1 MKKLSQLFLITAS
14 LWVPLFPFETICFT
28 GDAIV
33 FAAQET
39 GFQYPTSVYQET
51 YDGQNGF
58 PESNL
63 SRLTPAQQYAGEILS
78 YLLPVV
84 LGQAGRLKSR
94 KAWQTRGLF
103 EELDFKNIV
112 DVMTDVDKNELDL
125 MVLDP
130 DILDLTRVL
139 YYYDNRLSLYKGDF
153 GIASIYPAPEF
164 VAIRLLLL
172 QKIHRGEKVDLK
184 GLIEREQKLFN
195 QGVEPSPEDLKAMNL
210 RPDELR
216 LLRDLL
222 EKEPHIYQYLKSP
235 FLVKAFYKAG
245 AIKGGQFIDQRIREA
260 SYKNYPCRYFGGSER
275 IDAVK
280 MLFLPSMIKELHYGV
295 PHRGLSQHGFRPTEF
310 FEKMAKK
317 LKIAILAA
325 TKIGLEKEIVKLKK
339 GRSKI
344 NGLDWD
350 ELVDQI
356 VRENISFYIE
366 DERPLVIYPDNAEQV
381 IKDVGPEADFTVII
395 LGGNVYRSIYFDR
408 AKDMY
413 PHVDR
418 LYMDIMDIKHSEIQ
432 EDMEK
437 ISEFICL
444 KLKDHLHRIIEER

>member
-1 MKKLSQLFLITAS
+1 M
-14 LWVPLFPFETICFT
+14 
-28 GDAIV
+28 V
-33 FAAQET
+33 FAVHET
-39 GFQYPTSVYQET
+39 RFRYPNSVCQET
-51 YDGQNGF
+51 YEGQNGF
-58 PESNL
+58 LQSNL

-84 LGQAGRLKSR
+84 LGQAGSLKSR
-94 KAWQTRGLF
+94 RAWQTRGLR

-112 DVMTDVDKNELDL
+112 EVMTDVEKNELAL

-139 YYYDNRLSLYKGDF
+139 YYYDNRLSLYKGGFDV
-153 GIASIYPAPEF
+153 ASIYPAPEF

-172 QKIHRGEKVDLK
+172 QKIYRGEKVDLK
-184 GLIEREQKLFN
+184 TLIKREEILFN
-195 QGVEPSPEDLKAMNL
+195 QEAKPSPEDLNAMGL
-210 RPDELR
+210 RSDELR

-245 AIKGGQFIDQRIREA
+245 AIKEGQFTDQRIREA

-280 MLFLPSMIKELHYGV
+280 ILFLPSMIKEFYYGV
-295 PHRGLSQHGFRPTEF
+295 PHRGLSQHDFKPTEF
-310 FEKMAKK
+310 FEEMTKK

-325 TKIGLEKEIVKLKK
+325 TKFRLEKEIIKPRK

-344 NGLDWD
+344 NGLDWN

-356 VRENISFYIE
+356 VRKNISFYIE
-366 DERPLVIYPDNAEQV
+366 DERPLVIYPKNAKRV
-381 IKDVGPEADFTVII
+381 IKDVCPDADFTVII
-395 LGGNVYRSIYFDR
+395 LGGNVYRSIYFDS

-437 ISEFICL
+437 ISQFICL
-444 KLKDHLHRIIEER
+444 KLKDHLHKIIVER

>member
-1 MKKLSQLFLITAS
+1 M
-14 LWVPLFPFETICFT
+14 
-28 GDAIV
+28 V
-33 FAAQET
+33 FAVHET
-39 GFQYPTSVYQET
+39 RFRYPNSVCQET
-51 YDGQNGF
+51 YEGQNGF
-58 PESNL
+58 LQSNL

-84 LGQAGRLKSR
+84 LGQAGSLKSR
-94 KAWQTRGLF
+94 RAWQTRGLR

-112 DVMTDVDKNELDL
+112 EVMTDVEKNELAL

-139 YYYDNRLSLYKGDF
+139 YYYDNRLRLYKGDF
-153 GIASIYPAPEF
+153 DVASIYPAPEF

-184 GLIEREQKLFN
+184 TLIKREEILFN
-195 QGVEPSPEDLKAMNL
+195 QEAKPSPEDLNAMGL
-210 RPDELR
+210 RSDELK
-216 LLRDLL
+216 LLWDLI

-245 AIKGGQFIDQRIREA
+245 AIKEGQFTDQRIREA

-280 MLFLPSMIKELHYGV
+280 ILFLPSMIKEFYYGV
-295 PHRGLSQHGFRPTEF
+295 PHRGLSQHDFKPTEF
-310 FEKMAKK
+310 FEEMTKK

-325 TKIGLEKEIVKLKK
+325 TKFRLEKEIIKLRK

-344 NGLDWD
+344 SGLDWN

-356 VRENISFYIE
+356 VRKNISFYIE
-366 DERPLVIYPDNAEQV
+366 DERPLVIYPKNAKRV
-381 IKDVGPEADFTVII
+381 IKDVCPDADFTVII
-395 LGGNVYRSIYFDR
+395 LGGNVYRSIYFDS

-444 KLKDHLHRIIEER
+444 KLKDHLHKIIVER

>member
-1 MKKLSQLFLITAS
+1 
-14 LWVPLFPFETICFT
+14 LWVLLFPLETICFT
-28 GDAIV
+28 GEAMV
-33 FAAQET
+33 FAAHET
-39 GFQYPTSVYQET
+39 GFRSPTSVCEET
-51 YDGQNGF
+51 YEGQNGF
-58 PESNL
+58 PESDL
-63 SRLTPAQQYAGEILS
+63 SRLAPAQQYAGEILS

-84 LGQAGRLKSR
+84 LGQAGRVESR
-94 KAWQTRGLF
+94 GSWQTRGLR
-103 EELDFKNIV
+103 EELDFKNII
-112 DVMTDVDKNELDL
+112 DVMTDVEKNELDL

-139 YYYDNRLSLYKGDF
+139 YYYDNRLSLYKGGFDV
-153 GIASIYPAPEF
+153 ANIYPAPEF

-172 QKIHRGEKVDLK
+172 QKIHRGEKVDLN
-184 GLIEREQKLFN
+184 GLIKREEMLFN
-195 QGVEPSPEDLKAMNL
+195 RKAKPSPEDLDTMNL

-245 AIKGGQFIDQRIREA
+245 AIKGGQFTDQRMREA

-280 MLFLPSMIKELHYGV
+280 ILFLPSMIKEFYYGV
-295 PHRGLSQHGFRPTEF
+295 PHRGLSQHGFKPTEF
-310 FEKMAKK
+310 FAEMTKK

-325 TKIGLEKEIVKLKK
+325 TKIRLEKEIIKLRN
-339 GRSKI
+339 GRSEI
-344 NGLDWD
+344 SGLDRN
-350 ELVDQI
+350 ELVGQI
-356 VRENISFYIE
+356 IRKNISFYIE
-366 DERPLVIYPDNAEQV
+366 DERPLVIYPKNAKKI
-381 IKDVGPEADFTVII
+381 IKDVCPDADFTVII
-395 LGGNVYRSIYFDR
+395 LGGNVYRSIYFDSAR
-408 AKDMY
+408 DMY

-444 KLKDHLHRIIEER
+444 KLKDHLHKIIVER